1 MKKLLYIMV
10 NSKKE
15 EQSTCKIVRRML
27 VNAILKSSS
36 EIQLDT
42 FEELLVDGTGT
53 TEEERQQAMQTA
65 TERISDLVAN
75 CESNPHS
82 SGM

>member
-10 NSKKE
+10 NSKEE

-53 TEEERQQAMQTA
+53 TEEERQQKQQPK
-65 TERISDLVAN
+65 E
-75 CESNPHS
+75 
-82 SGM
+82 